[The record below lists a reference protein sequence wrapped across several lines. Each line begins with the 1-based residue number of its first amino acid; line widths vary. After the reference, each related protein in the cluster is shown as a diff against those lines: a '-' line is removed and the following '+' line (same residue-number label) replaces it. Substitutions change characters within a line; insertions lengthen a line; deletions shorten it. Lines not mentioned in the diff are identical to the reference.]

1 LTLNIYPENSI
12 ILAPLSGYTDLPYR
26 HSARRFGCK
35 YCFTEMIDAGSLAYG
50 NAKTTRFMDRGSD
63 EEWLGVQL
71 VGCDHE
77 RISRAVE
84 ILNQHDFNVL
94 DFNLGCPV
102 PKVAKKGAGAV
113 LGQNI
118 DEAVKCFE
126 LIKKL
131 SRHPLSA
138 KIRILDEQDPETT
151 LRLVKGLTE
160 AGAQAITIHGR
171 VKNKFYAGP
180 VYFDIIAAA
189 REAVDIQI
197 IANGGITSTA
207 SYDEI
212 REKTGCDT
220 VMLARGAMGNP
231 WLFRELADKN
241 NYIPPSSEEL
251 CAELETHVMEMIS
264 YYGETL
270 ALRIARKV
278 ILDYLKSRG
287 FPGKIKSKVSFL
299 HTTEDFAEFMKIV
312 REGPSERYR
321 QWQKVYPLADRR
333 LLLT

>member
-1 LTLNIYPENSI
+1 MNIYPENSI

-26 HSARRFGCK
+26 RSARRFGCK

-50 NAKTTRFMDRGSD
+50 NNKTTRFMERGAD

-71 VGCDHE
+71 VGCNHD
-77 RISRAVE
+77 RISKAVD

-102 PKVAKKGAGAV
+102 PKIAKKGAGAT

-131 SRHPLSA
+131 SRHPVTA
-138 KIRILDEQDPETT
+138 KIRILDEQDPEPT
-151 LRLVKGLTE
+151 LQLVNGLTE
-160 AGAQAITIHGR
+160 AGALAITIHGR

-180 VYFDIIAAA
+180 VYFDIIAAV
-189 REAVDIQI
+189 REAESVQI
-197 IANGGITSTA
+197 IANGGITSLST
-207 SYDEI
+207 YNEV

-220 VMLARGAMGNP
+220 VMVARGAMGNP
-231 WLFRELADKN
+231 WLFRELSNKE
-241 NYIPPSSEEL
+241 NYIPPAPEEL
-251 CAELETHVMEMIS
+251 CNELEQHIMEMID

-270 ALRIARKV
+270 ALRIGRKI

-287 FPGKIKSKVSFL
+287 FPGKFKAQVSFL

-321 QWQKVYPLADRR
+321 QWLKVYPNADRR
-333 LLLT
+333 LLLK